1 MRIIRHIIRVL
12 LGAIYLFNG
21 ALPWTHLIVLPMP
34 NPRAGAILT
43 ALSDTDIVM
52 QIVKMLEMLGGVLL
66 LANRF
71 VPLALLILF
80 PLTVFISIV
89 DLYLDPNP
97 LAVGAGAF
105 LFMANV
111 ALMLSCL
118 KYYRTVLTYKIT
130 L

>member
-1 MRIIRHIIRVL
+1 VL
-12 LGAIYLFNG
+12 LGAIYFFNG
-21 ALPWTHLIVLPMP
+21 ALPWTHLVVLPMP

-43 ALSDTDIVM
+43 ALSDTGIVM
-52 QIVKMLEMLGGVLL
+52 QVVKILEMLCGVFL

-89 DLYLDPNP
+89 DLILDPNP
-97 LAVGAGAF
+97 LAILGGGF
-105 LFMANV
+105 LLIANV

-118 KYYRTVLTYKIT
+118 AYYRTALTYKIT